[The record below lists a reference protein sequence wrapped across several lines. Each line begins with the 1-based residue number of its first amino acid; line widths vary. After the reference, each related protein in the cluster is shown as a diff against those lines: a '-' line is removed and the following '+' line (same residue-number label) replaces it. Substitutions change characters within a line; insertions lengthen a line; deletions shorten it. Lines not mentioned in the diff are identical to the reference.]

1 MTHLA
6 KVISG
11 GKIVLPAQLRRR
23 IGVKDGDM
31 VVVEHADGA
40 LIIRT
45 REEAIRRLQD
55 EVRRRTPEG
64 LSLVDQL
71 IAERRR
77 EAARESEKGDDAE

>member
-11 GKIVLPAQLRRR
+11 GKIVIPAQLRRT
-23 IGVKDGDM
+23 IGVRDGDT

-55 EVRRRTPEG
+55 EVRRRTPETA
-64 LSLVDQL
+64 SLVDEL

-77 EAARESEKGDDAE
+77 EAARDEEGA